1 MLWTVLGGHLARDLH
16 VRRSEWAP
24 RHIWQDI
31 KDHARLRFPTGEAAA
46 RYNILQKLSYI
57 GVIFVA
63 LPLMIATGLAMSPGF
78 NATAPWRVAL
88 LGGRQSA
95 RSIHFIAARLR
106 SEAGSGGQKG
116 VCTG

>member
-46 RYNILQKLSYI
+46 RYNILQNLSYI

-63 LPLMIATGLAMSPGF
+63 LPLLIATGLAMSTGF
-78 NATAPWRVAL
+78 NANAPSLVEL
-88 LGGRQSA
+88 LGWRQSG
-95 RSIHFIAARLR
+95 RSNTFIQAW
-106 SEAGSGGQKG
+106 
-116 VCTG
+116 